1 MAVPTVLLYNLENEK
16 GRKIKLLCLTQKL
29 RARAVSPAEYGET
42 VGALAGFGER
52 TGASYTGPGFSGEML
67 VMAGLSGR
75 QLDAFLRGLR
85 QKCGGTVALKAILTE
100 TNMEWDSVQLYQEL
114 QRERQAMEAQGRE
127 GKA

>member
-52 TGASYTGPGFSGEML
+52 TGAPYTGPGFSEEML
-67 VMAGLSGR
+67 VMAGSPAGSWTPSSGASAR
-75 QLDAFLRGLR
+75 RPGAP
-85 QKCGGTVALKAILTE
+85 
-100 TNMEWDSVQLYQEL
+100 WP
-114 QRERQAMEAQGRE
+114 
-127 GKA
+127 

>member
-1 MAVPTVLLYNLENEK
+1 MVVPTVLLYNLENEK

-29 RARAVSPAEYGET
+29 RAKAVSPAEYRET

-52 TGASYTGPGFSGEML
+52 TGAPYIGPGFSEEML

-75 QLDAFLRGLR
+75 QLDAFLRGIR
-85 QKCGGTVALKAILTE
+85 QKTGGTVALKAILTE
-100 TNMEWDSVQLYQEL
+100 TNMGWNSVQLHQEL
-114 QRERQAMEAQGRE
+114 QRERQAMEARGRE

>member
-1 MAVPTVLLYNLENEK
+1 MAVPTVLLYNLDNEK

-52 TGASYTGPGFSGEML
+52 TGAPYTGPGFSEEML

-75 QLDAFLRGLR
+75 QLDAFLRGIR
-85 QKCGGTVALKAILTE
+85 QKTGGTVALKAVLTE
-100 TNMEWDSVQLYQEL
+100 TNMGGDAVQPPQEL
-114 QRERQAMEAQGRE
+114 RRERQAMEARSRE
-127 GKA
+127 EKA

>member
-1 MAVPTVLLYNLENEK
+1 MAVPTVLLYNLDNEK

-29 RARAVSPAEYGET
+29 RARAVSPAEYGEP

-52 TGASYTGPGFSGEML
+52 TGAPYTGPGFSGEML

-85 QKCGGTVALKAILTE
+85 QK
-100 TNMEWDSVQLYQEL
+100 
-114 QRERQAMEAQGRE
+114 
-127 GKA
+127 